1 MGLTDRS
8 AERRTLIDRAVRTWT
23 GELIDL
29 GGRNTLLYY
38 RDLKQGTLDVG
49 PSSPANDVAVEQLLS
64 SRTMRLSTLFGE
76 TAVNSAARRARAVKA
91 KAT

>member
-1 MGLTDRS
+1 LKQGSVGGARYRAGVGLTEGG

-38 RDLKQGTLDVG
+38 RDLKQGTLDIG
-49 PSSPANDVAVEQLLS
+49 PVAVVPDHAPVHPV
-64 SRTMRLSTLFGE
+64 R
-76 TAVNSAARRARAVKA
+76 
-91 KAT
+91 